1 MMALTDIIEI
11 KVPYT
16 LFGLGALAKIGSVAK
31 GLGATN
37 SLIVTDKGLVA
48 AGIIDKVL
56 EGLGSAGLTADV
68 FDEVTAEAPCSII
81 LELRDRILD
90 GRYDLLIGVGG
101 GSAMDATKAAG
112 ILAGNPEGTIDEL
125 KVGGVLVTMAG
136 RPPTRSVTTILVP
149 TTSGTGSEW
158 SNIAVFTSDPPDDRN
173 YAFISNLILPDA
185 VITDPD
191 LTRGLPG
198 RIVAD
203 SGMDALTH
211 AIGAYTSSRAN
222 AYADMCAAT
231 AIQLIGKS
239 LRPAYANPVARAED
253 RYQLSLATSL
263 AMLAGW
269 VAGNGTEHMMNHA
282 FHQKHVTY
290 SHGARVG
297 LLLPHVMEY
306 NLIAM
311 PERFADIARF
321 LGEKTEG
328 LSVMEAAKR
337 SVAAV
342 RSLLSDLDIPL
353 HLRDLGLTDADIP
366 NVVQEYMTHW
376 KPPVDF
382 MCARPAGEKE
392 VTEIFLKAL

>member
-1 MMALTDIIEI
+1 MMASTDVIEI

-16 LFGLGALAKIGSVAK
+16 LFGRGALARLGSVAQ
-31 GLGATN
+31 GLGAKN
-37 SLIVTDKGLVA
+37 PLIVTDKGLTES
-48 AGIIDKVL
+48 GIIDMVR
-56 EGLGSAGLTADV
+56 AGLVTAGLRSHV
-68 FDEVTAEAPCSII
+68 FDEVTAEAPFSMVLKLRDTI
-81 LELRDRILD
+81 LE
-90 GRYDLLIGVGG
+90 GGYDLLIGVGG

-112 ILAGNPEGTIDEL
+112 ILAANPEGRIDEL
-125 KVGGVLVTMAG
+125 KSAGVLVTMAG
-136 RPPTRSVTTILVP
+136 KPPAKSVTTVLVP

-158 SNIAVFTSDPPDDRN
+158 SNIAIITSDPPDDRN
-173 YAFISNLILPDA
+173 YAVVSNLTIPDA

-191 LTRGLPG
+191 LTRGLPPRVVG
-198 RIVAD
+198 D

-222 AYADMCAAT
+222 AYADMCATT
-231 AIQLIGKS
+231 AIQLIGQS
-239 LRPAYANPVARAED
+239 LRPAYANPAVCAEE
-253 RYQLSLATSL
+253 RYQLALAASL

-282 FHQKHVTY
+282 FHQKHVAH

-297 LLLPHVMEY
+297 LLLPYVMEH

-311 PERFADIARF
+311 PERFADIARL

-328 LSVMEAAKR
+328 LSVMGAAQR
-337 SVAAV
+337 SVVAV
-342 RSLLSDLDIPL
+342 RSLLSDLDIPQ
-353 HLRDLGLTDADIP
+353 HLRDIGLTAADIP
-366 NVVQEYMTHW
+366 NVVREYMTYW
-376 KPPVDF
+376 KSPVDS